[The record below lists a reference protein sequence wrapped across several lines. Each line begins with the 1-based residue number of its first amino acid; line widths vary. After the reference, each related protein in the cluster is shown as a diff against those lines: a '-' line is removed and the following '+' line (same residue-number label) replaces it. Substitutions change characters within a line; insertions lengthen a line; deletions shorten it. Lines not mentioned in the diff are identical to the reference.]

1 MATTI
6 YIVVSL
12 LVILGLVIFIAG
24 KLTKK
29 ETPVLTVPDDH
40 KLVKTW
46 LGLSDLTV
54 NGWMWKCSCGTSGV
68 ATNAGGSH
76 SNGGVSL
83 GSETNAIAR
92 FKEHASL
99 YRDVNGNEWK
109 DRYFELK
116 NVFDK
121 FRDKCYCKDTNTD
134 LKALEDDLKYGSL
147 RGVYIEK
154 KELS

>member
-12 LVILGLVIFIAG
+12 LVILGLVIFIAS
-24 KLTKK
+24 KLVKK
-29 ETPVLTVPDDH
+29 DTSVLTTPEDH
-40 KLVKTW
+40 KLVRTW
-46 LGLSDLTV
+46 IGNSGITV
-54 NGWMWKCSCGTSGV
+54 AGWMWKCSCGTQGV
-68 ATNAGGSH
+68 AGNADNEG
-76 SNGGVSL
+76 SL
-83 GSETNAIAR
+83 GSESNAIACFR
-92 FKEHASL
+92 THASL

-109 DRYFELK
+109 DRYFELQ

-147 RGVYIEK
+147 RDVYINK
-154 KELS
+154 KELL